1 MRADGASY
9 AWTGGVGPAQSVV
22 SYSAICA
29 HKLAYP
35 TRDISFIRFQSE
47 RSPTSDG
54 NVIHCCA
61 DHSVYDPAAG
71 ARVLSG
77 PAPQP
82 LAAILLDY
90 DGATDSVAALGTVGA
105 EQFDAF
111 FRKYDF
117 KLTMEY
123 GHGKA
128 RMPVGRGAVVRELTP
143 MAGPFSA
150 SRAVGGAAGAVL
162 SLGAVWAGLTMSRRN
177 QLGLKTHYD
186 RARRNDILDGT
197 NLTRFSRRRLHAVTD
212 IPSAHF
218 YHDCWRRIIMQGNP
232 TGGDVESWWKNICAV
247 SVRPTGRR
255 RCSGDSRQR
264 A

>member
-1 MRADGASY
+1 MERRRFVTACAAVAAGGLAASIRSWAESEPRLYTRTQLLDVHGDPIQVRALATRTNYVFNYPFVATPCFLLDLGRPVTATAPLLRADGTSY
-9 AWTGGVGPAQSVV
+9 SWSGGVGPRRSVV
-22 SYSAICA
+22 AFSAICA

-35 TRDISFIRFQSE
+35 TREVSFIRFQPA

-90 DGATDSVAALGTVGA
+90 DPERDALFALGTVGA

-117 KLTMEY
+117 RLALDY
-123 GHGKA
+123 GAGKA
-128 RMPVGRGAVVRELTP
+128 KLPVGATTVVRPLTEYC
-143 MAGPFSA
+143 
-150 SRAVGGAAGAVL
+150 RQ
-162 SLGAVWAGLTMSRRN
+162 T
-177 QLGLKTHYD
+177 
-186 RARRNDILDGT
+186 I
-197 NLTRFSRRRLHAVTD
+197 
-212 IPSAHF
+212 
-218 YHDCWRRIIMQGNP
+218 DC
-232 TGGDVESWWKNICAV
+232 
-247 SVRPTGRR
+247 
-255 RCSGDSRQR
+255 
-264 A
+264 

>member
-1 MRADGASY
+1 MERRQFLRVCTIAAGAAPLGSLGAAWAGAEPRLYGRSKLVDVHGAPIRLGDLALKTNYVFNYPYAGTPCFLLNLGKPVAAADSVLRADGASY
-9 AWTGGVGPAQSVV
+9 AWTGGVGPAHSVV

-35 TRDISFIRFQSE
+35 TSDISFIRFQSE

-71 ARVLSG
+71 ARVVSG

-90 DGATDSVAALGTVGA
+90 DGATDGVAALGTVGA

-123 GHGKA
+123 GQGKA
-128 RMPVGRGAVVRELTP
+128 RMPVGATTVVRELT
-143 MAGPFSA
+143 
-150 SRAVGGAAGAVL
+150 
-162 SLGAVWAGLTMSRRN
+162 
-177 QLGLKTHYD
+177 QY
-186 RARRNDILDGT
+186 
-197 NLTRFSRRRLHAVTD
+197 
-212 IPSAHF
+212 
-218 YHDCWRRIIMQGNP
+218 C
-232 TGGDVESWWKNICAV
+232 
-247 SVRPTGRR
+247 
-255 RCSGDSRQR
+255 RQTIQC
-264 A
+264 